1 MNRTRGII
9 LYFIFVMTFL
19 LLWDYFV
26 LRPKR
31 EELLKQQTEKKV
43 ETVIKASPEPPLI
56 TLKADGY
63 EYLIDENTGAI
74 YGLNDKRHK
83 ARVKGY
89 IIKPLK
95 GYADI

>member
-19 LLWDYFV
+19 LLWDYFF

-31 EELLKQQTEKKV
+31 EELLKRQTEKKA
-43 ETVIKASPEPPLI
+43 ETVTKASPEPPLI
-56 TLKADGY
+56 TLKSDGY

-74 YGLNDKRHK
+74 YGLTIRGIK
-83 ARVKGY
+83 ARVTGY
-89 IIKPLK
+89 IIKPLM
-95 GYADI
+95 GYTDI